1 MRESFQDLVKGKTT
15 AGEVV
20 LGRVNENGRI
30 EDFIGR
36 VNYERRRIF
45 STSANRSV
53 NRSGKQ
59 GQGSRISSDPI
70 YCIDRL
76 EDVLHE
82 LRG

>member
-15 AGEVV
+15 AGEVF
-20 LGRVNENGRI
+20 LGRVNEDERI

-36 VNYERRRIF
+36 VNYERRRIL
-45 STSANRSV
+45 SRRPIVRSID
-53 NRSGKQ
+53 
-59 GQGSRISSDPI
+59 QGSKGKGLGSRLTQ
-70 YCIDRL
+70 YIDRL